1 MDLDDLGEL
10 DGSSQAN
17 TRTTKF
23 APKSSKF
30 APKLKPTSKPKPE
43 PPSKQE
49 PQDSA
54 PKPQPP
60 PVEAVSKKK
69 ENDEEDVKPPMVAEP
84 KAEQSISNGAVKMEI
99 DEETKEDEILT
110 EDYGEEEDMVVREI
124 DVFFTP
130 SIDADAQV
138 IALFYFLYCL
148 IFSFAY
154 CFPPFGIK
162 LQLYVLQYPL
172 RPCWRPY
179 ELDERCKEVRLFFP
193 LQFLFLFLCTN
204 QSYSLVIL

>member
-1 MDLDDLGEL
+1 METLAGDWINTDNKTSKMDLDDLGEL

-30 APKLKPTSKPKPE
+30 APKLKSTSKPKPE
-43 PPSKQE
+43 PSSKQE

-110 EDYGEEEDMVVREI
+110 EANREEDQGEEEDTVVREI

-138 IALFYFLYCL
+138 IAFFYFLYCL
-148 IFSFAY
+148 IFIFAY
-154 CFPPFGIK
+154 CFPPFWNKIA
-162 LQLYVLQYPL
+162 
-172 RPCWRPY
+172 
-179 ELDERCKEVRLFFP
+179 
-193 LQFLFLFLCTN
+193 
-204 QSYSLVIL
+204 VICFAISSKALLATIRIG